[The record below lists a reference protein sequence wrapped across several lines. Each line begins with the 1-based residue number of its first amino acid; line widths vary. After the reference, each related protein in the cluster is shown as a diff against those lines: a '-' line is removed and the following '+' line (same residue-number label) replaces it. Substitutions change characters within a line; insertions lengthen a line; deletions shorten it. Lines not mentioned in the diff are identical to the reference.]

1 MHQPRGRRKLMPV
14 RDLASETPMCPVP
27 DSDSS
32 SHRDALLQRSW
43 QRAWTGL
50 SPTRSGT
57 GDALCQQLL
66 TAWQEPQRH
75 YHTLQHLS
83 ECLLTFEHQ
92 RHHCQQPAEVEM
104 ALWFHDAVY
113 QVRSGD
119 NEARSA
125 EWARQALAE
134 AGIAESRVDRV
145 VALVMATCHG
155 ADEGSTTTSGDPD
168 RALLVDIDLAILAA
182 EPARFAEYELQ
193 VRQEYRWVPG
203 WLYRRKRR
211 QVLAG
216 FLERTRL
223 YQTPALYQSW
233 ETRARDNLRQ
243 ALGLAGETN
252 RQGERQ

>member
-1 MHQPRGRRKLMPV
+1 
-14 RDLASETPMCPVP
+14 
-27 DSDSS
+27 
-32 SHRDALLQRSW
+32 
-43 QRAWTGL
+43 
-50 SPTRSGT
+50 
-57 GDALCQQLL
+57 
-66 TAWQEPQRH
+66 
-75 YHTLQHLS
+75 
-83 ECLLTFEHQ
+83 
-92 RHHCQQPAEVEM
+92 M

-155 ADEGSTTTSGDPD
+155 IDEGSTTTSGDPD

-203 WLYRRKRR
+203 PLFR
-211 QVLAG
+211 
-216 FLERTRL
+216 
-223 YQTPALYQSW
+223 
-233 ETRARDNLRQ
+233 RARAAVLRSFLDRARIYYTEPFFERLESAARRNLDTAYR
-243 ALGLAGETN
+243 GLTGRTSDRESAG
-252 RQGERQ
+252 